1 MKRFAP
7 STLLGLTVLA
17 WSACGAL
24 ALAPRALAADTIFT
38 LDDPRGDDHGDGDL
52 TYPLS
57 YYGLRPG
64 DLDLISLS
72 AERVSGGTEFTAT
85 FAQHVRPTARRT
97 IDVGGT
103 SLDDIARLGFYTTNL
118 DIYIDTDHVPGSGGL
133 ITLPGRHA
141 EIDPRNA
148 WERAICLTPRPYE
161 ARTALKSILLKS
173 LKRRLNAKEGATR
186 EDAERL
192 KASLPDE
199 LESHIF
205 FPTRVRVS
213 GAKIRFTVPDS
224 FLGGP
229 ARADWGYVVFTT
241 GADIDLRFEI
251 NAPGLD
257 KASDERLML
266 LPISPGG
273 STDHFGGGRDDEED
287 QAPIVDLLVPEGMRQ
302 ETVLRSGN
310 RKDPVRLPAVIPAP
324 ASHP

>member
-1 MKRFAP
+1 MKR
-7 STLLGLTVLA
+7 
-17 WSACGAL
+17 L
-24 ALAPRALAADTIFT
+24 ALWTLSLCLAAAPVLGADKIFT
-38 LDDPRGDDHGDGDL
+38 LEDARGDDHGDGDL

-57 YYGLRPG
+57 YYGLAKG
-64 DLDLISLS
+64 DLDLLSLS
-72 AERVSGGTEFTAT
+72 ASRVSGGTEFAAT

-118 DIYIDTDHVPGSGGL
+118 DIYIDTDHVAGSGGVV
-133 ITLPGRHA
+133 TLPGRRA
-141 EIDPRNA
+141 ELDPANG
-148 WERAICLTPRPYE
+148 WERMICLTPRPFE
-161 ARTALKSILLKS
+161 ARTALKNILLKS
-173 LKRRLNAKEGATR
+173 LKRQLNQKDGADR

-192 KASLPDE
+192 KAALPDE
-199 LESHIF
+199 LESRVF

-213 GAKIRFTVPDS
+213 GSTIRFFVPDS

-273 STDHFGGGRDDEED
+273 NSDHFGGGRDDDD
-287 QAPIVDLLVPEGMRQ
+287 QQPPIVDLIVPAGTTQ
-302 ETVLRSGN
+302 EKILRSGDPF
-310 RKDPVRLPAVIPAP
+310 KKIPVRLPAVIPAP
-324 ASHP
+324 AKP